1 LAECV
6 GEAVVSG
13 ASDVGRALFYPFDV
27 GWVQVERGV
36 YNNDVYFH
44 FVDLVDGA
52 VQIFEGVFAVV
63 WDDCNG
69 HVCGEM
75 FKY

>member
-13 ASDVGRALFYPFDV
+13 ASDVGCALFYPFDV

-36 YNNDVYFH
+36 NDDDVYSH

-63 WDDCNG
+63 WDDCNC
-69 HVCGEM
+69 HVCSEM